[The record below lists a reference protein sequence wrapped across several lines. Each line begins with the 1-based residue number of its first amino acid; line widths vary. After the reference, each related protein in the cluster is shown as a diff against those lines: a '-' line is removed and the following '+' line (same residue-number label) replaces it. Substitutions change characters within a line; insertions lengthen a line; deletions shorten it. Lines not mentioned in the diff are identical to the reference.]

1 MGRIG
6 LPLRLEKA
14 LMTSVQPT
22 AFTVSDAV
30 HYTGLS
36 RSRLYELVRDGQI
49 ASFQVGGRRMF
60 LRAALDAFFAKLA
73 KVA

>member
-1 MGRIG
+1 MTVVSTS
-6 LPLRLEKA
+6 PL
-14 LMTSVQPT
+14 

-30 HYTGLS
+30 AYSGLS

-60 LRAALDAFFAKLA
+60 MRAALDAFFAQIA

>member
-1 MGRIG
+1 MI
-6 LPLRLEKA
+6 LPIEPA
-14 LMTSVQPT
+14 
-22 AFTVSDAV
+22 AFGVPDAV
-30 HYTGLS
+30 RYSGLS

-60 LRAALDAFFAKLA
+60 LRSALDAFFAKIA